1 MTGPFAVDDPMAG
14 PFAIDDPMANPVA
27 VDDPMAGS
35 GRPAKRDEPPGE
47 GFRDR
52 VAAAVAAIP
61 PGTVATYG
69 EVAVEAGFAVG
80 ASRAVGNVL
89 QQVERL
95 PWWRVVTASGRL
107 VPGLEERHASLLT
120 AEGVVVEG
128 GRVRLRRAPVRSAEP
143 GSRKHR

>member
-1 MTGPFAVDDPMAG
+1 VTSP
-14 PFAIDDPMANPVA
+14 
-27 VDDPMAGS
+27 
-35 GRPAKRDEPPGE
+35 PAE

-61 PGTVATYG
+61 PGTVSTYG

-89 QQVERL
+89 QQVEGL

-107 VPGLEERHASLLT
+107 VPGIEARHARLLE
-120 AEGVVVEG
+120 AEGVPVVD
-128 GRVRLRRAPVRSAEP
+128 GRVRLGGRTGRHAHRSA
-143 GSRKHR
+143 GRVGGQHG